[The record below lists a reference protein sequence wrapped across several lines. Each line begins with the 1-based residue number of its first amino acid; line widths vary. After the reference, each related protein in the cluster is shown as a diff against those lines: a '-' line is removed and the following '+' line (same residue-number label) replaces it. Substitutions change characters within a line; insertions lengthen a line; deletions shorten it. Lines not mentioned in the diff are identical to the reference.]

1 MKIYANLKEETK
13 NTQKKKKRRESKTWP
28 GTMQRH
34 LLRQKGE
41 SESTYDTCLPFAVAF
56 MSHFHIFGHP
66 FVSYSARKKSLI
78 SFFTVMVIK
87 EARKKRS

>member
-13 NTQKKKKRRESKTWP
+13 NTKKKKKRRESKTWP

-41 SESTYDTCLPFAVAF
+41 SEST
-56 MSHFHIFGHP
+56 
-66 FVSYSARKKSLI
+66 
-78 SFFTVMVIK
+78 
-87 EARKKRS
+87 